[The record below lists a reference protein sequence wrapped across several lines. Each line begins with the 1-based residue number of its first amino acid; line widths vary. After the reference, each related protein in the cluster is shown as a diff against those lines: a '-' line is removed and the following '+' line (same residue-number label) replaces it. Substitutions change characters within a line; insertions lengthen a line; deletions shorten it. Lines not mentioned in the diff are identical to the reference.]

1 MRHVV
6 VNLHVQVK
14 CSESNHQHILYKKA
28 PLNFREALA
37 IFIKLFF
44 FKELLNEYRQ
54 EIVQP
59 FEQGVL

>member
-1 MRHVV
+1 MRMLGLLK
-6 VNLHVQVK
+6 N
-14 CSESNHQHILYKKA
+14 KKA

>member
-6 VNLHVQVK
+6 VNHHVQVEG
-14 CSESNHQHILYKKA
+14 SESNYHHFPYKKA